1 MSEIM
6 TVSMDSETLS
16 GLKGDIDNM
25 INRTLRTMH
34 SSQNG
39 EAVIS
44 VKLKISLEK
53 RAVDNEKVYREAVC
67 PKFEHDIQS
76 VVQTKDKISGA
87 TQGDYEL
94 VYDPKLDRWVMRDM
108 RAQVSMF
115 DADAQPGYSP
125 EHDEPVCLEEGTP
138 ALEAPD
144 MIEADDDFEP
154 DPEADCEEDEDIPF
168 TGDNEPEEETDEEA
182 DEE

>member
-1 MSEIM
+1 MSEII

-16 GLKGDIDNM
+16 GLKSDIDNM

-53 RAVDNEKVYREAVC
+53 RTVDNEKVFREAIC

-108 RAQVSMF
+108 RGQMSMF
-115 DADAQPGYSP
+115 DAEIQQGSSS
-125 EHDEPVCLEEGTP
+125 EDETICLEEGTP
-138 ALEAPD
+138 ALGAPEI
-144 MIEADDDFEP
+144 IEDEDDFEP
-154 DPEADCEEDEDIPF
+154 DPDSEYEEDEDVPF
-168 TGDNEPEEETDEEA
+168 TGDNEADDEEYEEEEDE
-182 DEE
+182 